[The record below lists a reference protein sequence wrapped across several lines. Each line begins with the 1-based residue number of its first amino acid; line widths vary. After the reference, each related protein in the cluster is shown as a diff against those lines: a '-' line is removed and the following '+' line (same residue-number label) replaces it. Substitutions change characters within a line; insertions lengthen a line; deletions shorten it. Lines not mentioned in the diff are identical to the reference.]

1 MIRFYKK
8 GKLSEHGFTPLH
20 PKGFCVFIKKYLK
33 YIKNKSFLFS
43 SEDVTGFTLV
53 ELVVIIGIIGFMSS
67 VMLSGQRSGEDQ
79 RKLNIDSQKLVQNIR
94 KAQTYAMSAKKSDCA
109 GNPTT
114 PYGIS
119 LNSGSP
125 ANYLLAADCN
135 NNKIYD
141 AGTDILVSTIPLADS
156 RINSV
161 SPSSGGF
168 LEIFFVPPIPK
179 TYINTLT
186 AESTNGTITLCGLR
200 RMSLCKSIIINMR
213 GTVSTQ

>member
-1 MIRFYKK
+1 MFFRNKK
-8 GKLSEHGFTPLH
+8 FSE
-20 PKGFCVFIKKYLK
+20 K
-33 YIKNKSFLFS
+33 
-43 SEDVTGFTLV
+43 GFTLV
-53 ELVVIIGIIGFMSS
+53 ELIVIIGIIGFISS
-67 VMLSGQRSGEDQ
+67 AMLSGQRRGEDQ
-79 RKLNIDSQKLVQNIR
+79 RKLNIDAQKLVQNIR

-141 AGTDILVSTIPLADS
+141 VGTDVLISTVLLADS

-161 SPSSGGF
+161 SPSSGGY
-168 LEIFFVPPIPK
+168 LEIFFSPPIPQ

-186 AESTNGTITLCGLR
+186 AEATAATITLCGLR
-200 RMSLCKSIIINMR
+200 QTSLCKSIIINMR
-213 GTVSTQ
+213 GTISTQ